1 MKSIIRKFLSLSLAV
16 VLAAA
21 PLNAFASDALGDDL
35 ASSSVEVNERTE
47 LNAGTFWS
55 NTYSDLRQENYVV
68 YSPSARVKPIVSGG
82 DYTTQ
87 LTTVSTAAKK
97 LEARGYRVVAGIN
110 GDYYDTATGIPLG
123 SMMTEGVLRNAS
135 SEYYAIGFRDDGST
149 VMGKPSLRITAQSD
163 YGRSLTVTAFNYV
176 RQSSFGIYLYDSTFN
191 ARATTGTSEEG
202 VDVVCSAVGGSLG
215 LNGSLTL
222 VVEQVI
228 EGGKDT
234 PVGAG
239 QYVLSSNL
247 KAAGYVEQLRA
258 LQPGE
263 RLTLSVSA
271 NGSEWNGVTN
281 MIGALYQLVDNGQVC
296 SGLVNGAA
304 PRTAVG
310 LKRDGS
316 LVLYTIDGRQSGY
329 SIGATLTQVA
339 QRMVELGCVTA
350 LSLENQGLHAKMEE
364 RQALPLLYKGSMREF
379 YEGEVRG
386 ILLELGCG
394 TALSLDG
401 GGSTAMV
408 ATSPDSTVSTLV
420 DKPSGGSE
428 RAVTNHI
435 FLVAD
440 SRPTNSVGHVYLE
453 SESTRVLP
461 NAQVKL
467 TATALDTNYIPMANS
482 NVSLRADKGTIDG
495 NILTAPASGTVTVT
509 ANAGGASAQTKIDV
523 ITQPDSISVKQNG
536 KAVSAITLSA
546 GETATLTAS
555 AMYRH
560 LPVLGDNKGFTW
572 TVQGNVGTIENGVFT
587 ASGSIGSGSVTASLG
602 RISVTVPV
610 TVTARALRTLDGFET
625 SFATATGTRAMLSY
639 NREMTRVHNGYAS
652 ARLDYAIGSEG
663 NAYIGLN
670 YAIPSNYDQLNFWVY
685 GDNSGAQLALVT
697 DTGSVNLGALN
708 FSGWKLLTANLGAAT
723 AITGMIVSSETE
735 LISAVY
741 LDQLVLSYGGLT
753 DTTAPKLSLQYNAAS
768 NTVTGTVKDD
778 IDGAAIPTI
787 RVTYDGKSYT
797 SYTYDQSSGALS
809 ITLPAA
815 DGAQHRVSV
824 VAGDASGNLSR
835 AGVNAG
841 TSSATPA
848 FADMQDHWA
857 NDAVAYLKRSG
868 ISNGSNG
875 NFLPDTN
882 ISRQEFAVLLAR
894 YLGSSQDYSSVQL
907 PFADTNE
914 IASWALNGAKA
925 MYSLGIIKGS
935 SDGSGK
941 LYFNPT
947 ANVSRQEAVTML
959 GRLTEK
965 GYAQG
970 ALKFTDSSAIQSWA
984 AEYVSTLSEM
994 GILTGFNDGSFRPNG
1009 AMTRAQ
1015 VATVLYKF

>member
-1 MKSIIRKFLSLSLAV
+1 M
-16 VLAAA
+16 
-21 PLNAFASDALGDDL
+21 
-35 ASSSVEVNERTE
+35 
-47 LNAGTFWS
+47 
-55 NTYSDLRQENYVV
+55 
-68 YSPSARVKPIVSGG
+68 
-82 DYTTQ
+82 
-87 LTTVSTAAKK
+87 
-97 LEARGYRVVAGIN
+97 
-110 GDYYDTATGIPLG
+110 
-123 SMMTEGVLRNAS
+123 
-135 SEYYAIGFRDDGST
+135 
-149 VMGKPSLRITAQSD
+149 
-163 YGRSLTVTAFNYV
+163 
-176 RQSSFGIYLYDSTFN
+176 
-191 ARATTGTSEEG
+191 
-202 VDVVCSAVGGSLG
+202 
-215 LNGSLTL
+215 
-222 VVEQVI
+222 
-228 EGGKDT
+228 
-234 PVGAG
+234 
-239 QYVLSSNL
+239 
-247 KAAGYVEQLRA
+247 
-258 LQPGE
+258 
-263 RLTLSVSA
+263 
-271 NGSEWNGVTN
+271 
-281 MIGALYQLVDNGQVC
+281 
-296 SGLVNGAA
+296 
-304 PRTAVG
+304 
-310 LKRDGS
+310 
-316 LVLYTIDGRQSGY
+316 
-329 SIGATLTQVA
+329 
-339 QRMVELGCVTA
+339 
-350 LSLENQGLHAKMEE
+350 
-364 RQALPLLYKGSMREF
+364 
-379 YEGEVRG
+379 
-386 ILLELGCG
+386 
-394 TALSLDG
+394 
-401 GGSTAMV
+401 
-408 ATSPDSTVSTLV
+408 
-420 DKPSGGSE
+420 
-428 RAVTNHI
+428 
-435 FLVAD
+435 
-440 SRPTNSVGHVYLE
+440 
-453 SESTRVLP
+453 
-461 NAQVKL
+461 
-467 TATALDTNYIPMANS
+467 
-482 NVSLRADKGTIDG
+482 
-495 NILTAPASGTVTVT
+495 
-509 ANAGGASAQTKIDV
+509 
-523 ITQPDSISVKQNG
+523 
-536 KAVSAITLSA
+536 
-546 GETATLTAS
+546 
-555 AMYRH
+555 
-560 LPVLGDNKGFTW
+560 
-572 TVQGNVGTIENGVFT
+572 QGNVGTIENGVFT

-639 NREMTRVHNGYAS
+639 NSEMTRVHNGYAS

-723 AITGMIVSSETE
+723 AITGMIVSSDTE

-797 SYTYDQSSGALS
+797 SYTYNQSSGALS

-841 TSSATPA
+841 TSSTTPA
-848 FADMQDHWA
+848 FADMRDHWA

-875 NFLPDTN
+875 NFLPDTK

>member
-1 MKSIIRKFLSLSLAV
+1 MRSIIRKFLSLSLAV
-16 VLAAA
+16 AIAAA
-21 PLNAFASDALGDDL
+21 PLTALASDALGDDL
-35 ASSSVEVNERTE
+35 AASSTTVNERTE
-47 LNAGTFWS
+47 LNTGTFWS

-68 YSPSARVKPIVSGG
+68 YSPNTRVTPIVTGG
-82 DYTTQ
+82 AYTTQ
-87 LTTVSTAAKK
+87 LTTVSSAARE
-97 LEARGYRVVAGIN
+97 LEARGYRVVAGMN

-135 SEYYAIGFRDDGST
+135 GEYYAIGFRDDGST

-163 YGRSLTVTAFNYV
+163 LGRSLTVTAFNYV
-176 RQSSFGIYLYDSTFN
+176 RQSTFGIYLYDSTFN
-191 ARATTGTSEEG
+191 ARATTGTSEAG
-202 VDVVCSAVGGSLG
+202 VDVVCSAVGGSLAIG
-215 LNGSLTL
+215 GSLML
-222 VVEQVI
+222 QVEQVI

-234 PVGAG
+234 SVGAG

-247 KAAGYVEQLRA
+247 KAGSYADQLRA

-271 NGSEWNGVTN
+271 QSSEWNSVTN
-281 MIGALYQLVDNGQVC
+281 MIGALYQLVENGQVC

-304 PRTAVG
+304 PRTAIG
-310 LKRDGS
+310 MRSDGS
-316 LVLYTIDGRQSGY
+316 LVFYTIDGRQSGY
-329 SIGATLTQVA
+329 SIGATLTQTA

-350 LSLENQGLHAKMEE
+350 LSL
-364 RQALPLLYKGSMREF
+364 
-379 YEGEVRG
+379 
-386 ILLELGCG
+386 
-394 TALSLDG
+394 DG
-401 GGSTAMV
+401 GGSTALV
-408 ATSPDSTVSTLV
+408 ATQPDSTTASLV
-420 DKPSGGSE
+420 NKPSGGSE
-428 RAVTNHI
+428 RAVTNHL

-467 TATALDTNYIPMANS
+467 TATALDTNYIPMS
-482 NVSLRADKGTIDG
+482 SQDVTLRADRGTIDG
-495 NILTAPASGTVTVT
+495 NVLTAPESGTVTVT
-509 ANAGGASAQTKIDV
+509 ARAGGASTELEIEV
-523 ITQPDSISVKQNG
+523 VTQPDSISVQQNG
-536 KAVSAITLSA
+536 KAVSAITVSA

-639 NREMTRVHNGYAS
+639 NSEMTRVHNGYAS
-652 ARLDYAIGSEG
+652 ARLDYATGSEG

-723 AITGMIVSSETE
+723 AVTGMTVSSASD
-735 LISAVY
+735 LISAIY

-797 SYTYDQSSGALS
+797 SYTYNQSSGALS

-848 FADMQDHWA
+848 FNDMKDHWA

-894 YLGSSQDYSSVQL
+894 YLGSSQDHSSVQL

-914 IASWALNGAKA
+914 IASWAMNGAKA

-970 ALKFTDSSAIQSWA
+970 ALKFTDNAAIQSWS
-984 AEYVSTLSEM
+984 AEYVSTLSTM
-994 GILTGFNDGSFRPNG
+994 GILTGFEDGSFRPD
-1009 AMTRAQ
+1009 APMTRAQ

>member
-1 MKSIIRKFLSLSLAV
+1 MRSIIRKFLSLSLAV
-16 VLAAA
+16 VIAAA
-21 PLNAFASDALGDDL
+21 PLTALASEALGDDL
-35 ASSSVEVNERTE
+35 AASSTTVNERTE

-68 YSPSARVKPIVSGG
+68 YSPNTRVKPIVTGG
-82 DYTTQ
+82 EYTTQ
-87 LTTVSTAAKK
+87 LTTVSTAARK
-97 LEARGYRVVAGIN
+97 LESRGYRVVAGMN

-247 KAAGYVEQLRA
+247 KAGAYADQLRA
-258 LQPGE
+258 LQVGE
-263 RLTLSVSA
+263 RLTVSVSA
-271 NGSEWNGVTN
+271 SGSDWNNVTN
-281 MIGALYQLVDNGQVC
+281 MIGALYQLVENGQVC
-296 SGLVNGAA
+296 SGLLNGAA
-304 PRTAVG
+304 PRTAIG

-350 LSLENQGLHAKMEE
+350 LSL
-364 RQALPLLYKGSMREF
+364 
-379 YEGEVRG
+379 
-386 ILLELGCG
+386 
-394 TALSLDG
+394 DG

-408 ATSPDSTVSTLV
+408 ATSPDSTTATLV

-428 RAVTNHI
+428 RAVTNHV
-435 FLVAD
+435 FLVA
-440 SRPTNSVGHVYLE
+440 SSQPTSVVGHVHLE
-453 SESTRVLP
+453 SESARVLP

-467 TATALDTNYIPMANS
+467 TATALDTNYIPMTNTT
-482 NVSLRADKGTIDG
+482 VTLRADKGTIDG

-509 ANAGGASAQTKIDV
+509 ASANGANAQTKIDV
-523 ITQPDSISVKQNG
+523 VAQPDSISVKQNG
-536 KAVSAITLSA
+536 KAVSSITLSA

-560 LPVLGDNKGFTW
+560 LPVLGDNKGFIW

-587 ASGSIGSGSVTASLG
+587 ASGSIGSGSVTANLG
-602 RISVTVPV
+602 TVSVTIPV
-610 TVTARALRTLDGFET
+610 TVTARALRTLDGFESEFST
-625 SFATATGTRAMLSY
+625 TTGTRAMLSR
-639 NREMTRVHNGYAS
+639 NTDMTHVHNGFAS
-652 ARLDYAIGSEG
+652 ARLDYATGSEG
-663 NAYIGLN
+663 NASIALS
-670 YAIPSNYDQLNFWVY
+670 YAIPSNYDQLNLWVY
-685 GDNSGAQLALVT
+685 GDNSGAQLMLTT
-697 DTGSVNLGALN
+697 DAGYVDLGTLS
-708 FSGWKLLTANLGAAT
+708 FSGWKLLTAKLGTAT
-723 AITGMIVSSETE
+723 AVTGMTVSSASD
-735 LISAVY
+735 LISAIY

-753 DTTAPKLSLQYNAAS
+753 DATAPVVSLKYDAGS

-778 IDGAAIPTI
+778 IDGAAVPTV

-797 SYTYDQSSGALS
+797 SYTYSQSSGALS

-815 DGAQHRVSV
+815 DGAQHRVNV

-835 AGVNAG
+835 AGVDAG
-841 TSSATPA
+841 TASTTPA
-848 FADMQDHWA
+848 FNDMAGHWA
-857 NDAVAYLKRSG
+857 NGAVAYLKRSG
-868 ISNGSNG
+868 ISNGSDG

-882 ISRQEFAVLLAR
+882 ISRQEFAVLLSR
-894 YLGSSQDYSSVQL
+894 YLGDSKDYSSVQL
-907 PFADTNE
+907 PFADTNQ
-914 IASWALNGAKA
+914 IASWAVNGAKA
-925 MYSLGIIKGS
+925 MYALGIIKGS

-947 ANVSRQEAVTML
+947 ASVSRQEAVTML

-965 GYAQG
+965 GYAQP
-970 ALKFTDSSAIQSWA
+970 ALKFTDSSAIQSWS
-984 AEYVSTLSEM
+984 AEYVSTLSTM
-994 GILTGFNDGSFRPNG
+994 GILTGFDDGSFRPDA

>member
-1 MKSIIRKFLSLSLAV
+1 MPRRWAK
-16 VLAAA
+16 
-21 PLNAFASDALGDDL
+21 PC
-35 ASSSVEVNERTE
+35 
-47 LNAGTFWS
+47 
-55 NTYSDLRQENYVV
+55 
-68 YSPSARVKPIVSGG
+68 AR
-82 DYTTQ
+82 
-87 LTTVSTAAKK
+87 
-97 LEARGYRVVAGIN
+97 
-110 GDYYDTATGIPLG
+110 
-123 SMMTEGVLRNAS
+123 M
-135 SEYYAIGFRDDGST
+135 
-149 VMGKPSLRITAQSD
+149 
-163 YGRSLTVTAFNYV
+163 
-176 RQSSFGIYLYDSTFN
+176 
-191 ARATTGTSEEG
+191 
-202 VDVVCSAVGGSLG
+202 
-215 LNGSLTL
+215 
-222 VVEQVI
+222 
-228 EGGKDT
+228 
-234 PVGAG
+234 
-239 QYVLSSNL
+239 
-247 KAAGYVEQLRA
+247 
-258 LQPGE
+258 
-263 RLTLSVSA
+263 LSVSA
-271 NGSEWNGVTN
+271 SSSEWNGVTN

-339 QRMVELGCVTA
+339 ERMVELGCV
-350 LSLENQGLHAKMEE
+350 
-364 RQALPLLYKGSMREF
+364 
-379 YEGEVRG
+379 
-386 ILLELGCG
+386 

-467 TATALDTNYIPMANS
+467 TATALDTNYIPMENS
-482 NVSLRADKGTIDG
+482 AVSLRADRGTIDG
-495 NILTAPASGTVTVT
+495 NILTAPASGT
-509 ANAGGASAQTKIDV
+509 
-523 ITQPDSISVKQNG
+523 
-536 KAVSAITLSA
+536 
-546 GETATLTAS
+546 
-555 AMYRH
+555 
-560 LPVLGDNKGFTW
+560 
-572 TVQGNVGTIENGVFT
+572 
-587 ASGSIGSGSVTASLG
+587 
-602 RISVTVPV
+602 V

-639 NREMTRVHNGYAS
+639 NSEMTRVHNGYAS

-723 AITGMIVSSETE
+723 AITGMIVSSDTE

-815 DGAQHRVSV
+815 DGAQHRVNV

>member
-68 YSPSARVKPIVSGG
+68 YSPNARVKPIVSGG

-123 SMMTEGVLRNAS
+123 SMMTEGVLRNAL

-202 VDVVCSAVGGSLG
+202 VDVVCSAVSGSLG

-339 QRMVELGCVTA
+339 ERMVELGCV
-350 LSLENQGLHAKMEE
+350 
-364 RQALPLLYKGSMREF
+364 
-379 YEGEVRG
+379 
-386 ILLELGCG
+386 

-440 SRPTNSVGHVYLE
+440 SRPTNVVGHVYLE

-495 NILTAPASGTVTVT
+495 NVLTAPASGTVTVT

-610 TVTARALRTLDGFET
+610 TVTARALRTLDGFESEFST
-625 SFATATGTRAMLSY
+625 TTGTRAMLARSTD
-639 NREMTRVHNGYAS
+639 MTRVHNGYAS
-652 ARLDYAIGSEG
+652 ARLDYATGSEG

-670 YAIPSNYDQLNFWVY
+670 YAIPSNYDQLNLWVY

-708 FSGWKLLTANLGAAT
+708 FSGWKLLTAKLGTAT
-723 AITGMIVSSETE
+723 AVTGLTVSSASD

-841 TSSATPA
+841 TSSTTPA
-848 FADMQDHWA
+848 FNDMKDHWA

-970 ALKFTDSSAIQSWA
+970 ALKFTDNSAIQSWA
-984 AEYVSTLSEM
+984 AEYVSTLSTM
-994 GILTGFNDGSFRPNG
+994 GILTGFSDGSFRPNG

>member
-21 PLNAFASDALGDDL
+21 PLNALASDALGDDL
-35 ASSSVEVNERTE
+35 TSSTVEVNERTE

-68 YSPSARVKPIVSGG
+68 YSPNARVKPIVSGG

-135 SEYYAIGFRDDGST
+135 SEYYAIGFCDDGST

-222 VVEQVI
+222 MVEQVI

-247 KAAGYVEQLRA
+247 KAASYVEQLRA

-271 NGSEWNGVTN
+271 SGSEWSGVTN

-350 LSLENQGLHAKMEE
+350 LSL
-364 RQALPLLYKGSMREF
+364 
-379 YEGEVRG
+379 
-386 ILLELGCG
+386 
-394 TALSLDG
+394 DG

-440 SRPTNSVGHVYLE
+440 SRPTNVVGHVYLE

-467 TATALDTNYIPMANS
+467 TATALDTNYIPMTNS
-482 NVSLRADKGTIDG
+482 NVTLRADRGTIDG
-495 NILTAPASGTVTVT
+495 NVLTAPASGTVTVT

-536 KAVSAITLSA
+536 KAVTSITLSA
-546 GETATLTAS
+546 GEKAELSAS

-560 LPVLGDNKGFTW
+560 LPVLGDNKGFAW

-610 TVTARALRTLDGFET
+610 TVTARALRTLDGFESEFST
-625 SFATATGTRAMLSY
+625 TTGTRAMLARSTD
-639 NREMTRVHNGYAS
+639 MTRVHNGYAS
-652 ARLDYAIGSEG
+652 ARLDYATGSEG

-670 YAIPSNYDQLNFWVY
+670 YAIPSNYDQLNLWVY

-708 FSGWKLLTANLGAAT
+708 FSGWKLLTAKLGTAT
-723 AITGMIVSSETE
+723 AVTGLTVSSASD
-735 LISAVY
+735 LISAIY

-753 DTTAPKLSLQYNAAS
+753 DTAAPVISLKYDADS

-778 IDGAAIPTI
+778 IDGAAIPTL

-797 SYTYDQSSGALS
+797 SYTYSQSSGALS
-809 ITLPAA
+809 ISLPAA
-815 DGAQHRVSV
+815 DGAQHRVNV

-841 TSSATPA
+841 TSSTTPA
-848 FADMQDHWA
+848 FNDMKDHWA

-868 ISNGSNG
+868 ISNGSDG

-894 YLGSSQDYSSVQL
+894 YLGSSQDHSSVQL

-914 IASWALNGAKA
+914 IASWAMNGAKA

-970 ALKFTDSSAIQSWA
+970 ALKFTDNAAIQSWS
-984 AEYVSTLSEM
+984 AEYVSTLSTM
-994 GILTGFNDGSFRPNG
+994 GILTGFSDGSFRPD
-1009 AMTRAQ
+1009 APMTRAQ

>member
-1 MKSIIRKFLSLSLAV
+1 MRSIIRKFLSLSLAV
-16 VLAAA
+16 AIAAA
-21 PLNAFASDALGDDL
+21 PLTALASNALGDDL
-35 ASSSVEVNERTE
+35 AASSTTVNERTE
-47 LNAGTFWS
+47 LNTGTFWS

-68 YSPSARVKPIVSGG
+68 YSPNTRVTPIVTGG
-82 DYTTQ
+82 AYTTQ
-87 LTTVSTAAKK
+87 LTTVSSAARE
-97 LEARGYRVVAGIN
+97 LEARGYRVVAGMN

-135 SEYYAIGFRDDGST
+135 GEYYAVGFRDDGT
-149 VMGKPSLRITAQSD
+149 AVMGKPSLRITAQSD

-176 RQSSFGIYLYDSTFN
+176 RQSTFGIYLYDSTFN
-191 ARATTGTSEEG
+191 ARATTGTSEAG
-202 VDVVCSAVGGSLG
+202 VDVVCSAVGGSLTIG
-215 LNGSLTL
+215 GSLML
-222 VVEQVI
+222 QVEQVI

-234 PVGAG
+234 SVGAG

-247 KAAGYVEQLRA
+247 KASSYADQLRA

-271 NGSEWNGVTN
+271 QSSEWNSVTN
-281 MIGALYQLVDNGQVC
+281 MIGALYQLVENGQVC

-304 PRTAVG
+304 PRTAIG
-310 LKRDGS
+310 MRSDGS
-316 LVLYTIDGRQSGY
+316 LVFYTIDGRQSGY
-329 SIGATLTQVA
+329 SIGATLTQTA
-339 QRMVELGCVTA
+339 QRMVELGCV
-350 LSLENQGLHAKMEE
+350 
-364 RQALPLLYKGSMREF
+364 
-379 YEGEVRG
+379 
-386 ILLELGCG
+386 

-408 ATSPDSTVSTLV
+408 ATSPDSTSASLV

-428 RAVTNHI
+428 RAVTNHV
-435 FLVAD
+435 FLVA
-440 SRPTNSVGHVYLE
+440 SSQPTNMPGHVYVE
-453 SESTRVLP
+453 SESARVLP

-467 TATALDTNYIPMANS
+467 TATALDTNYIPMS
-482 NVSLRADKGTIDG
+482 GYKVTLRADRGTLDG
-495 NILTAPASGTVTVT
+495 DILTAPSSGSVTVR
-509 ANAGGASAQTKIDV
+509 ASAGGVTGETKIDV
-523 ITQPDSISVKQNG
+523 ITQPDSISVQQNG
-536 KAVSAITLSA
+536 KAVKSITLSA
-546 GETATLTAS
+546 GEQTELSAS

-639 NREMTRVHNGYAS
+639 NSEMTRVHNGYAS
-652 ARLDYAIGSEG
+652 ARLDYATGSEG

-723 AITGMIVSSETE
+723 AITGMIVSSDTE

-970 ALKFTDSSAIQSWA
+970 ALKFTDNAAIQSWS
-984 AEYVSTLSEM
+984 AEYVSTLSTM
-994 GILTGFNDGSFRPNG
+994 GILTGFEDGSFRPD
-1009 AMTRAQ
+1009 APMTRAQ

>member
-21 PLNAFASDALGDDL
+21 PLTAFASDALGDEL
-35 ASSSVEVNERTE
+35 ISSNVEVNERTE

-68 YSPSARVKPIVSGG
+68 YEPNRSVKPIVTSG
-82 DYTTQ
+82 DYSTQ
-87 LTTVSTAAKK
+87 LTTVSSAART
-97 LEARGYRVVAGIN
+97 LEADGWRVVAGVN
-110 GDYYDTATGIPLG
+110 GDYYDTANGIALG
-123 SMMTEGVLRNAS
+123 SVMSDGVFRNIS
-135 SEYYAIGFRDDGST
+135 GSYYALGFYDDGSA
-149 VMGKPSLRITAQSD
+149 VMGKPDLRISAETD
-163 YGRSLTVTAFNYV
+163 YDSFSISAMNYI
-176 RQSSFGIYLYDSTFN
+176 RQTSFGIFMYDDSFN
-191 ARATTGTSEEG
+191 ARGTIGTSEPGYDVICSVRRGELSIGGEMTLEVEDIVEGG
-202 VDVVCSAVGGSLG
+202 VDTAVGR
-215 LNGSLTL
+215 
-222 VVEQVI
+222 
-228 EGGKDT
+228 
-234 PVGAG
+234 G
-239 QYVLSSNL
+239 QYVLSANL
-247 KAAGYVEQLRA
+247 NSGENYLNALRA
-258 LQPGE
+258 LRVGD
-263 RLTLSVSA
+263 RITVSVDA
-271 NGSEWNGVTN
+271 NSSEWDGVTN
-281 MIGALYQLVDNGQVC
+281 LIGALYQLVENGRVC
-296 SGLVNGAA
+296 SGLIAGNA

-310 LKRDGS
+310 LRRDGS
-316 LVLYTIDGRQSGY
+316 LVMYTIDGRQSGY

-339 QRMVELGCVTA
+339 ERMIELGCV
-350 LSLENQGLHAKMEE
+350 
-364 RQALPLLYKGSMREF
+364 
-379 YEGEVRG
+379 
-386 ILLELGCG
+386 

-401 GGSTAMV
+401 GGSTALV
-408 ATSPDSTVSTLV
+408 ATQPDSTTASLV
-420 DKPSGGSE
+420 NKPSGGSE
-428 RAVTNHI
+428 RAVTNHL

-495 NILTAPASGTVTVT
+495 NVLTAPASGTVTVT

-523 ITQPDSISVKQNG
+523 ITQPDSISVRQNG

-639 NREMTRVHNGYAS
+639 NSEMTRVHNGYAS
-652 ARLDYAIGSEG
+652 ARLDYATGSEG
-663 NAYIGLN
+663 NSYIGLN

-723 AITGMIVSSETE
+723 AITGMIVSSDTE

-797 SYTYDQSSGALS
+797 SYT
-809 ITLPAA
+809 
-815 DGAQHRVSV
+815 
-824 VAGDASGNLSR
+824 
-835 AGVNAG
+835 
-841 TSSATPA
+841 
-848 FADMQDHWA
+848 
-857 NDAVAYLKRSG
+857 
-868 ISNGSNG
+868 
-875 NFLPDTN
+875 
-882 ISRQEFAVLLAR
+882 
-894 YLGSSQDYSSVQL
+894 
-907 PFADTNE
+907 
-914 IASWALNGAKA
+914 
-925 MYSLGIIKGS
+925 
-935 SDGSGK
+935 
-941 LYFNPT
+941 
-947 ANVSRQEAVTML
+947 
-959 GRLTEK
+959 
-965 GYAQG
+965 
-970 ALKFTDSSAIQSWA
+970 
-984 AEYVSTLSEM
+984 
-994 GILTGFNDGSFRPNG
+994 
-1009 AMTRAQ
+1009 
-1015 VATVLYKF
+1015 

>member
-1 MKSIIRKFLSLSLAV
+1 
-16 VLAAA
+16 
-21 PLNAFASDALGDDL
+21 
-35 ASSSVEVNERTE
+35 
-47 LNAGTFWS
+47 
-55 NTYSDLRQENYVV
+55 
-68 YSPSARVKPIVSGG
+68 
-82 DYTTQ
+82 
-87 LTTVSTAAKK
+87 
-97 LEARGYRVVAGIN
+97 
-110 GDYYDTATGIPLG
+110 
-123 SMMTEGVLRNAS
+123 
-135 SEYYAIGFRDDGST
+135 
-149 VMGKPSLRITAQSD
+149 MGKPSLRITAQSD

-271 NGSEWNGVTN
+271 SGSEWSGVTN

-296 SGLVNGAA
+296 SGLLNGAA

-339 QRMVELGCVTA
+339 ERMVELGCV
-350 LSLENQGLHAKMEE
+350 
-364 RQALPLLYKGSMREF
+364 
-379 YEGEVRG
+379 
-386 ILLELGCG
+386 

-440 SRPTNSVGHVYLE
+440 SRPTNVVGHVYLE

-495 NILTAPASGTVTVT
+495 NVLTAPAFAGTVTVT

-523 ITQPDSISVKQNG
+523 ITQPDSISIKQNG

-639 NREMTRVHNGYAS
+639 NSEMTRVHNGYAS

-723 AITGMIVSSETE
+723 AITGMTVSSDAE

-809 ITLPAA
+809 ISLPAA

-848 FADMQDHWA
+848 FADMRDHWA

-875 NFLPDTN
+875 NFLPDTK

>member
-123 SMMTEGVLRNAS
+123 SMMTEGVLRNAA
-135 SEYYAIGFRDDGST
+135 SEYYAIRFRDDGST

-191 ARATTGTSEEG
+191 ARAPTCTSEEG
-202 VDVVCSAVGGSLG
+202 VEVVCSAVGGSLG

-350 LSLENQGLHAKMEE
+350 LSL
-364 RQALPLLYKGSMREF
+364 
-379 YEGEVRG
+379 
-386 ILLELGCG
+386 
-394 TALSLDG
+394 DG

-408 ATSPDSTVSTLV
+408 ATRPDSTVSPLV

-697 DTGSVNLGALN
+697 DAGSVNLGALN

-723 AITGMIVSSETE
+723 AITGMIVSSDTE

>member
-35 ASSSVEVNERTE
+35 TSSSVEVNERTE

-68 YSPSARVKPIVSGG
+68 YSPNARVKPIVSGG

-123 SMMTEGVLRNAS
+123 SMMTEGVLSNSS

-163 YGRSLTVTAFNYV
+163 FGRSLTVTAFNYV

-339 QRMVELGCVTA
+339 ERMVELGCV
-350 LSLENQGLHAKMEE
+350 
-364 RQALPLLYKGSMREF
+364 
-379 YEGEVRG
+379 
-386 ILLELGCG
+386 

-428 RAVTNHI
+428 RAVTNHV
-435 FLVAD
+435 FLVAN
-440 SRPTNSVGHVYLE
+440 SQPTNIVGHVYLE

-495 NILTAPASGTVTVT
+495 NVLTAPASGTVTVT

-536 KAVSAITLSA
+536 KAVTSITLSA
-546 GETATLTAS
+546 GETAELSAS

-639 NREMTRVHNGYAS
+639 NSEMTRVHNGYAS
-652 ARLDYAIGSEG
+652 ARLDYATGSEG

-708 FSGWKLLTANLGAAT
+708 FSGWKLLTAKLGTAT
-723 AITGMIVSSETE
+723 AVTGLTVSSASD
-735 LISAVY
+735 LISAIY

-797 SYTYDQSSGALS
+797 SYTYNQSSGALS
-809 ITLPAA
+809 ISLPAA
-815 DGAQHRVSV
+815 DGAQHRVNV

-835 AGVNAG
+835 AGMNAG
-841 TSSATPA
+841 TSSTTPA
-848 FADMQDHWA
+848 FNDMKDHWA

-894 YLGSSQDYSSVQL
+894 YLGSSQDHSSVQL

-984 AEYVSTLSEM
+984 AEYVSTLSTM
-994 GILTGFNDGSFRPNG
+994 GILTGFSDGSFRPNG

>member
-1 MKSIIRKFLSLSLAV
+1 
-16 VLAAA
+16 
-21 PLNAFASDALGDDL
+21 
-35 ASSSVEVNERTE
+35 
-47 LNAGTFWS
+47 
-55 NTYSDLRQENYVV
+55 
-68 YSPSARVKPIVSGG
+68 
-82 DYTTQ
+82 
-87 LTTVSTAAKK
+87 
-97 LEARGYRVVAGIN
+97 
-110 GDYYDTATGIPLG
+110 
-123 SMMTEGVLRNAS
+123 
-135 SEYYAIGFRDDGST
+135 
-149 VMGKPSLRITAQSD
+149 
-163 YGRSLTVTAFNYV
+163 
-176 RQSSFGIYLYDSTFN
+176 
-191 ARATTGTSEEG
+191 
-202 VDVVCSAVGGSLG
+202 
-215 LNGSLTL
+215 
-222 VVEQVI
+222 
-228 EGGKDT
+228 
-234 PVGAG
+234 
-239 QYVLSSNL
+239 
-247 KAAGYVEQLRA
+247 
-258 LQPGE
+258 
-263 RLTLSVSA
+263 
-271 NGSEWNGVTN
+271 
-281 MIGALYQLVDNGQVC
+281 
-296 SGLVNGAA
+296 
-304 PRTAVG
+304 
-310 LKRDGS
+310 
-316 LVLYTIDGRQSGY
+316 
-329 SIGATLTQVA
+329 
-339 QRMVELGCVTA
+339 
-350 LSLENQGLHAKMEE
+350 
-364 RQALPLLYKGSMREF
+364 
-379 YEGEVRG
+379 
-386 ILLELGCG
+386 
-394 TALSLDG
+394 
-401 GGSTAMV
+401 
-408 ATSPDSTVSTLV
+408 
-420 DKPSGGSE
+420 
-428 RAVTNHI
+428 
-435 FLVAD
+435 
-440 SRPTNSVGHVYLE
+440 
-453 SESTRVLP
+453 
-461 NAQVKL
+461 
-467 TATALDTNYIPMANS
+467 
-482 NVSLRADKGTIDG
+482 
-495 NILTAPASGTVTVT
+495 
-509 ANAGGASAQTKIDV
+509 
-523 ITQPDSISVKQNG
+523 
-536 KAVSAITLSA
+536 
-546 GETATLTAS
+546 
-555 AMYRH
+555 MYRH

-610 TVTARALRTLDGFET
+610 TVTARALRTLDGFESEFST
-625 SFATATGTRAMLSY
+625 TTGTRAMLARSTD
-639 NREMTRVHNGYAS
+639 MTRVHNGYAS
-652 ARLDYAIGSEG
+652 ARLDYATGSEG

-670 YAIPSNYDQLNFWVY
+670 YAIPSNYDQLNLWVY

-723 AITGMIVSSETE
+723 AVTGLTVSSASD
-735 LISAVY
+735 LISAIY

-797 SYTYDQSSGALS
+797 SYTYNQSSGALS

-815 DGAQHRVSV
+815 DGAQHRVNV

-835 AGVNAG
+835 AGMNAG
-841 TSSATPA
+841 TSSTTPA

-894 YLGSSQDYSSVQL
+894 YLGSSQDHSSVQL

-984 AEYVSTLSEM
+984 AEYVSTLSTM
-994 GILTGFNDGSFRPNG
+994 GILTGFSDGSFRPNG